1 MKYSLSWLKE
11 FIEISLPP
19 QALAERLTLTGC
31 EITSLE
37 PVGEDWILESEI
49 TPNRPDLLSHLGLA
63 RELAAAL
70 GREFRPPRWLKKQT
84 RPFISHGDPL
94 PVAIEDGEGCRRYV
108 GIVIENARVGE
119 SLPDIV
125 SRLASLGMRSVNN
138 VVDITNLCMIELGQ
152 PLHAFDLDKI
162 NGQTIRVRRAR
173 AKETITTIDG
183 VLRELTPESLVIAD
197 AQKPVALAGI
207 MGGKESEITAS
218 TKRIFLESAW
228 FDPKRIRKAVK
239 AARVVSD
246 SSYRFERG
254 VDLVMVQTAA
264 IRAARMICL
273 YAGGKI
279 HREITDVGHLR
290 LHTRKITLRPRYA
303 QEVLGMRIYPAQQKK
318 LLQRLG
324 CRVQGTSRSWKAE
337 PPSWRSDLR
346 ISEDL
351 YEELARLF
359 GYDRCLATLPPVLRQ
374 NITSK
379 WKQPDDFSIGK
390 QMLLR
395 RLLAEAGAQEILTYS
410 LVHPEDHVKANSL
423 GIGEVLRLA
432 EPLSMDQAVL
442 RNTLL
447 IGALKTLS
455 WNIKHKSAESFKF
468 FEIGRVFK
476 ADPKTSPRL
485 PKDPY
490 LLGVLVAGTVAPAW
504 GVPSKPLG
512 FFDLKGILSFFFDR
526 LRLELSVDSADAV
539 YFGKPAS
546 IYALKDK
553 RLGGVAPVDP
563 KILAAFDV
571 PPGVPVAYAELD
583 MEPILE
589 SLPVSFKVSPL
600 PKVPVVNRDLA
611 IVVSEN
617 CSYREIHSA
626 IEQSGKPLL
635 QTFSLFDLYKGKQ
648 VSSGKISLAFR
659 LAFSGGDKTLTD
671 EEVAAAH
678 QKIVHNLKANFDAA
692 LRA

>member
-37 PVGEDWILESEI
+37 QVEGNWILESEI

-94 PVAIEDGEGCRRYV
+94 PVTIEDGEGCRRYV
-108 GIVIENARVGE
+108 GIIIENARVGE
-119 SLPDIV
+119 SPPDIV
-125 SRLASLGMRSVNN
+125 GRLASLGVRSVNN

-152 PLHAFDLDKI
+152 PLHAFDLDKVD
-162 NGQTIRVRRAR
+162 GQTIRVRRAR
-173 AKETITTIDG
+173 AKETVTTLDG

-207 MGGKESEITAS
+207 MGGKESEITSS
-218 TKRIFLESAW
+218 TKKIFLESAW

-239 AARVVSD
+239 AARLTSD

-279 HREITDVGHLR
+279 HRGITDVGNLR
-290 LHTRKITLRPRYA
+290 LHARKIMLRPRYA

-324 CRVQGTSRSWKAE
+324 CQVKGTSRRWKVE

-359 GYDRCLATLPPVLRQ
+359 GYDRCLATLPPALRQ

-379 WKQPDDFSIGK
+379 WKQPEDLSIARRA
-390 QMLLR
+390 LLH
-395 RLLAEAGAQEILTYS
+395 RLLAEAGAQEIMTYS
-410 LVHPEDHVKANSL
+410 LVHSEDHAKANSL
-423 GIGEVLRLA
+423 SGGFLQLA

-447 IGALKTLS
+447 IGALKTVS
-455 WNIKHKSAESFKF
+455 WNIKHKSAESLKF
-468 FEIGRVFK
+468 FEIGRVFR
-476 ADPKTSPRL
+476 ADTRTSPPL

-490 LLGVLVAGTVAPAW
+490 LLSLLVAGTTAPAW
-504 GVPSKPLG
+504 GVPAKSLG
-512 FFDLKGILSFFFDR
+512 IFDLKGILSFLFDR
-526 LRLELSVDSADAV
+526 LQLAPSIDLADAV
-539 YFGKPAS
+539 YFGKQAN
-546 IYALKDK
+546 IYTLNGRQLGAAAL
-553 RLGGVAPVDP
+553 VDP

-571 PPGVPVAYAELD
+571 PVGVPVAYAELEI
-583 MEPILE
+583 EPILE
-589 SLPVSFKVSPL
+589 APPVSLKVTPL
-600 PKVPVVNRDLA
+600 PKVPAVSRDLA
-611 IVVSEN
+611 VVVSEN
-617 CSYREIHSA
+617 SSYKEIHSA
-626 IEQSGKPLL
+626 IERSGKPLL
-635 QTFSLFDLYKGKQ
+635 HAFALFDRYKGKQ
-648 VSSGKISLAFR
+648 VPSGKMSLAFR
-659 LAFSGGDKTLTD
+659 LAFSDGDRTLTD
-671 EEVAAAH
+671 EEVAAAY
-678 QKIVHNLKANFDAA
+678 QKIVQNLKANFDAV